1 MRRADTGYCCM
12 IYRLGQKVR
21 PRSCLQ
27 LCQIFTDFNFFTSK
41 LSNKP
46 VLISLLTTPPHI
58 QYVATLPCTLSLMAC
73 FADINISRGSVA
85 TYARCGGIFNNRS
98 TTNLPRNL
106 RLRFERILVMSLWP
120 NFFGTCCVC
129 LSSCLYVC

>member
-1 MRRADTGYCCM
+1 M

-21 PRSCLQ
+21 SRSCLQ
-27 LCQIFTDFNFFTSK
+27 LCQIFTDFNFFTRK

-85 TYARCGGIFNNRS
+85 TYARCGGIFNTRL

-106 RLRFERILVMSLWP
+106 RLRFRVDL
-120 NFFGTCCVC
+120 FGGDAT
-129 LSSCLYVC
+129 LNAI